1 MRIAACLMVCVALG
15 CAGAAPPVSELPPP
29 SSEREAEQRLRFVE
43 ARLDAGRRHAQL
55 WHWGWT
61 AANGGSIAMNAASL
75 ALDDDSGSRTYSGLQ
90 IGISTLG
97 LVDLLVRDPV
107 PGRAGADPIR
117 AGDPATRLARGEALL
132 AAAAEHAAARRA
144 WPAHLANA
152 ALQAAAAAVLLG
164 IDEPGYAAASFGLGM
179 LGGEAML
186 WSAPSQPARDWDSY
200 REMVTRG
207 ALPAEPKAELR
218 FAPTAQGFALE
229 LRY

>member
-1 MRIAACLMVCVALG
+1 MRIAACLVVCVALG
-15 CAGAAPPVSELPPP
+15 CASAAPPVSELPPP
-29 SSEREAEQRLRFVE
+29 SNEREAEQRLRFVE

-61 AANGGSIAMNAASL
+61 AANGFSVALNTTSF
-75 ALDDDSGSRTYSGLQ
+75 ALDDDSGGRVYSGLQ
-90 IGISTLG
+90 VGISTLG

-117 AGDPATRLARGEALL
+117 AGDPATRLARGEAQL
-132 AAAAEHAAARRA
+132 AAAAAHAEARRA

-152 ALQAAAAAVLLG
+152 ALQTAAAAVLLG

-200 REMVTRG
+200 REMVVRG
-207 ALPAEPKAELR
+207 GLPAEPKAELR
-218 FAPTAQGFALE
+218 FAPTAQGLALE